1 MDHTSEIHFAD
12 PIAAVQFLRNV
23 EPFNELGNS
32 TLRKLAGKMI
42 LDFFPQGAKIL
53 EQGVTRVN
61 HLYFIQRGGV
71 RIESQD
77 TQSGPTLKDLRE
89 ESNYFGTLSII
100 RGGVSVY
107 DVTAIDDTFC
117 YMLDSDVFME
127 LIREK
132 PDFAARL
139 WERLSREVVG
149 EVYEEIRSQKLQQR
163 SEESLR
169 LFNSPIK
176 EVIRRHMETV
186 PVDSSIQMAAKSM
199 SENRIGSLL
208 VTDQQGKVIGII
220 TDNDLRNKVVAKGLD
235 PSAAVR
241 TIMSSPLKSI
251 SEDEICFDALV
262 EMMHSQTHHLAVE
275 GPEGISGVISA
286 HDIMVDQGDS
296 PISLYREIVAQQTV
310 EGLYPLSHKMPLIV
324 RSLILEGA
332 KANDVTR
339 MISILNDHIASRVVG
354 LLDSELGPAPYPFCW
369 LTMGS
374 EGRQEQTFRTDQDNA
389 LIYETPP
396 EEWSYVKDAKLY
408 FRRFGNLVVK
418 NLAACGFPLCKGEI
432 MASNPKWR
440 KPFAV
445 WRNYFDNWMNAPEP
459 QAVLHATIFFDFR
472 GGYGK
477 KELSDKLRDYV
488 VRQAP
493 GRGIFLMHLARDCI
507 STKSPLSFFK
517 NFLVEKD
524 GKYKN
529 RLDLKTRGLVPFV
542 DFARVMALRHGLR
555 ETNTLARIQ
564 KLGEE
569 SLIPHELYSEIR
581 EAYEFQMQIR
591 IVHQIRLIENGQE
604 PDNYIDPSEISD
616 REKHTL
622 KEAFEVIN
630 RLQGYLKNEFRVL
643 E

>member
-1 MDHTSEIHFAD
+1 MNQTTETNFAD
-12 PIAAVQFLRNV
+12 PIAVVQFLKKV
-23 EPFNELGNS
+23 EPFNELGIS
-32 TLRKLAGKMI
+32 VLRKLAGKTI
-42 LDFFPQGAKIL
+42 LDFFPGGSKIL
-53 EQGVTRVN
+53 EQEVSNVE

-71 RIESQD
+71 RIESVD
-77 TQSGPTLKDLRE
+77 PVDGRTLKDMRE
-89 ESNYFGTLSII
+89 EAEYFGTLSII
-100 RGGVSVY
+100 GGGKSVF
-107 DVTAIDDTFC
+107 DVTAVEDTFC
-117 YMLDSDVFME
+117 YMLERDTFME
-127 LIREK
+127 LIRER
-132 PDFAARL
+132 PDFAANL

-149 EVYEEIRSQKLQQR
+149 GVYEQIRSQKLQPR
-163 SEESLR
+163 PEESLR

-176 EVIRRHMETV
+176 DVIKRQMETISADASV
-186 PVDSSIQMAAKSM
+186 KQVAASM
-199 SENRIGSLL
+199 SDNRIGSLL
-208 VTDQQGKVIGII
+208 VTDPSGQVIGIV
-220 TDNDLRNKVVAKGLD
+220 TDNDLRNKVVAKGMD
-235 PSAAVR
+235 TSTAVR
-241 TIMSSPLKSI
+241 HIMSSPVKTI
-251 SEDEICFDALV
+251 SDEKICFDALV

-275 GPEGISGVISA
+275 SANGISGVISA

-296 PISLYREIVAQQTV
+296 PISLYREIVAQKIV
-310 EGLYPLSHKMPLIV
+310 EGLYPLSRKMPLIV

-339 MISILNDHIASRVVG
+339 MISILNDHIVSRVIG
-354 LLDSELGPAPYPFCW
+354 LVDQELGPAPYPFNW

-374 EGRQEQTFRTDQDNA
+374 EGRREQTFFTDQDNA

-396 EEWSYVKDAKLY
+396 EGWDYVKDAKLF
-408 FRRFGNLVVK
+408 FRRFGNLAVK
-418 NLAACGFPLCKGEI
+418 HLAACGYTLCKGEI

-440 KPFAV
+440 KPYAV

-472 GGYGK
+472 AGYGQT
-477 KELSDKLRDYV
+477 ELAERLRDYV
-488 VRQAP
+488 VNQAP
-493 GRGIFLMHLARDCI
+493 NRGIFLMHLARDCM

-555 ETNTLARIQ
+555 ETNTLGRIQ
-564 KLGEE
+564 ILGENG
-569 SLIPHELYSEIR
+569 LIPQELYAETM

-591 IVHQIRLIENGQE
+591 LVHQIRMIEEGKH
-604 PDNYIDPSEISD
+604 PDNYIDPLELSD

-622 KEAFEVIN
+622 KDAFEVIN

>member
-1 MDHTSEIHFAD
+1 MNQTNEIHFAD

-23 EPFNELGNS
+23 EPFNELGNA
-32 TLRKLAGKMI
+32 TLRRLAGKMI
-42 LDFFPQGAKIL
+42 LDFFPKDTKIL
-53 EQGVTRVN
+53 EQGLTRVN

-71 RIESQD
+71 RIESRD
-77 TQSGPTLKDLRE
+77 NLGAPTLKDMRE
-89 ESNYFGTLSII
+89 ESNYFGTISII
-100 RGGVSVY
+100 RGGLSVY
-107 DVTAIDDTFC
+107 DVTAIEDTFC

-163 SEESLR
+163 PEESLR
-169 LFNSPIK
+169 LFNSPIR
-176 EVIRRHMETV
+176 EVIRRQMETV
-186 PVDSSIQMAAKSM
+186 PAESSIQSAATSM
-199 SENRIGSLL
+199 SEKRIGSLL
-208 VTDQQGKVIGII
+208 VTNQQGDVIGII
-220 TDNDLRNKVVAKGLD
+220 TDNDLRNKVVARGLD
-235 PSAAVR
+235 PAEPVH
-241 TIMSSPLKSI
+241 TIMSSPVKSI
-251 SEDEICFDALV
+251 SEEEICFDALV

-275 GPEGISGVISA
+275 GPDGISGVISA

-296 PISLYREIVAQQTV
+296 PISLYREIVAQKTI
-310 EGLYPLSHKMPLIV
+310 EALYPLSRKMPLIV
-324 RSLILEGA
+324 RSLIMEGA

-339 MISILNDHIASRVVG
+339 MISILNDHIVNRVIG
-354 LLDSELGPAPYPFCW
+354 LLDNEMGPAPYPFCW
-369 LTMGS
+369 MTMGS
-374 EGRQEQTFRTDQDNA
+374 EGRQEQTFKTDQDNA

-396 EEWSYVKDAKLY
+396 EGWDYVKDAKLY
-408 FRRFGNLVVK
+408 FRRFGNLIVK

-477 KELSDKLRDYV
+477 RELPDKLRDYI
-488 VRQAP
+488 VRHAP
-493 GRGIFLMHLARDCI
+493 NRGIFLMHLARDCI

-542 DFARVMALRHGLR
+542 DFARVMALRNGLR

-564 KLGEE
+564 KLGKEG
-569 SLIPHELYSEIR
+569 LIPHELYSEIR

-591 IVHQIRLIENGQE
+591 LVHQIRLMENGEE
-604 PDNYIDPSEISD
+604 PDNYIDPGELTD

-622 KEAFEVIN
+622 KDAFEVIN

>member
-1 MDHTSEIHFAD
+1 MNQSTQIHLAD
-12 PIAAVQFLRNV
+12 PIAAVQFLRKV
-23 EPFNELGNS
+23 EPFNELGNL
-32 TLRKLAGKMI
+32 TLRKLAGRMNI
-42 LDFFPQGAKIL
+42 DFFPSETKIL
-53 EQGVTRVN
+53 EQDVTIVN
-61 HLYFIQRGGV
+61 HLYFIQRGSV
-71 RIESQD
+71 RIESRD
-77 TQSGPTLKDLRE
+77 AVDNPTLKDLRE
-89 ESNYFGTLSII
+89 EGNYFGTISII
-100 RGGVSVY
+100 SGGKSVY
-107 DVTAIDDTFC
+107 DVTAIEDTFC
-117 YMLDSDVFME
+117 YMLDRDFFME

-149 EVYEEIRSQKLQQR
+149 EVYEQIRSQKLQR
-163 SEESLR
+163 RPEESLR

-176 EVIRRHMETV
+176 EVIRRQMETI
-186 PVDSSIQMAAKSM
+186 PMDSSIQTAAATM
-199 SENRIGSLL
+199 SDNSIGSVL
-208 VTDQQGKVIGII
+208 VTDTKGEVVGII
-220 TDNDLRNKVVAKGLD
+220 TDNDIRNKVVAKGVD
-235 PSAAVR
+235 PCAPVGA
-241 TIMSSPLKSI
+241 IMSSPVKSI
-251 SEDEICFDALV
+251 SEEQICFDALV
-262 EMMHSQTHHLAVE
+262 EMMHSQTHHLAVA
-275 GPEGISGVISA
+275 GPKGITGVISA

-296 PISLYREIVAQQTV
+296 PISLYREIVAQKTI

-324 RSLILEGA
+324 RTLIIEGA

-339 MISILNDHIASRVVG
+339 MISVLNDHIVSRVIS
-354 LLDSELGPAPYPFCW
+354 LLDAQLGPAPYPFCW

-374 EGRQEQTFRTDQDNA
+374 EGRQEQTFKTDQDNA
-389 LIYETPP
+389 LIYDTPP
-396 EEWSYVKDAKLY
+396 EGWDYVKDAKLY
-408 FRRFGNLVVK
+408 FRRFGNTATK
-418 NLAACGFPLCKGEI
+418 HLAACGYPLCKGEV

-440 KPFAV
+440 KPLAV

-472 GGYGK
+472 GGYGT
-477 KELSDKLRDYV
+477 KELPGKLRDYV
-488 VRQAP
+488 VQQAP
-493 GRGIFLMHLARDCI
+493 NRGIFLMHLARDCI

-555 ETNTLARIQ
+555 ETNTLSRLQ

-569 SLIPHELYSEIR
+569 SLIPQELYSEIR

-591 IVHQIRLIENGQE
+591 LVHQLRLIEDGLQ
-604 PDNYIDPSEISD
+604 PDNYIDPGELSD

-622 KEAFEVIN
+622 KDAFEVIN
-630 RLQGYLKNEFRVL
+630 RLQGYLKNEFRVI

>member
-1 MDHTSEIHFAD
+1 MNQTTEIHAAD

-23 EPFNELGNS
+23 EPFNELGNII
-32 TLRKLAGKMI
+32 LRKLAGKMTI
-42 LDFFPQGAKIL
+42 DFFPKDTKIL
-53 EQGVTRVN
+53 EQDVTTVD

-71 RIESQD
+71 RIESMD
-77 TQSGPTLKDLRE
+77 PVDGPTLKDLRE
-89 ESNYFGTLSII
+89 EGHYFGAISII
-100 RGGVSVY
+100 SGGKAVHN
-107 DVTAIDDTFC
+107 VTAIEDTFC
-117 YMLDSDVFME
+117 YLLDRDLFME

-139 WERLSREVVG
+139 WERLSRDVVG
-149 EVYEEIRSQKLQQR
+149 EVYEQIRSQKLQR
-163 SEESLR
+163 RPEDSLR

-176 EVIRRHMETV
+176 EVIRRTMESI
-186 PVDSSIQMAAKSM
+186 PMDSSIQTAAASMADKK
-199 SENRIGSLL
+199 IGSLL
-208 VTDQQGKVIGII
+208 VTDPSGKVTGII
-220 TDNDLRNKVVAKGLD
+220 TDNDLRNKVVAKGMD
-235 PSAAVR
+235 VTGPVGS
-241 TIMSSPLKSI
+241 IMSSPVKSI
-251 SEDEICFDALV
+251 SENEICFDALV
-262 EMMHSQTHHLAVE
+262 EMMHSQTHHLAVK
-275 GPEGISGVISA
+275 GADGIYGVISA

-296 PISLYREIVAQQTV
+296 PISLYREIVAQKTI
-310 EGLYPLSHKMPLIV
+310 EGLYPLSYKMPLIV

-332 KANDVTR
+332 KANDITR
-339 MISILNDHIASRVVG
+339 MISILNDHIVSRVIS
-354 LLDSELGPAPYPFCW
+354 LLDIELGPAPHPFCW

-374 EGRQEQTFRTDQDNA
+374 EGRQEQTFKTDQDNA

-396 EEWSYVKDAKLY
+396 EGWDYVKDAKLF
-408 FRRFGNLVVK
+408 FRRFGNMAIK
-418 NLAACGFPLCKGEI
+418 HLAACGYTLCKGEI

-440 KPFAV
+440 KPFSV

-472 GGYGK
+472 GGYGTR
-477 KELSDKLRDYV
+477 ELSERLRDYV
-488 VRQAP
+488 VQQAP
-493 GRGIFLMHLARDCI
+493 NRGIFLMHLARDCI

-542 DFARVMALRHGLR
+542 DFARIMALRNGLR

-564 KLGEE
+564 KLGEG
-569 SLIPHELYSEIR
+569 SLIQHELYSEIR

-591 IVHQIRLIENGQE
+591 LVHQLRLIEDGLE
-604 PDNYIDPSEISD
+604 PDNYIDPSELSD

-622 KEAFEVIN
+622 REAFQVIN
-630 RLQGYLKNEFRVL
+630 RLQGYLKNEFRVI